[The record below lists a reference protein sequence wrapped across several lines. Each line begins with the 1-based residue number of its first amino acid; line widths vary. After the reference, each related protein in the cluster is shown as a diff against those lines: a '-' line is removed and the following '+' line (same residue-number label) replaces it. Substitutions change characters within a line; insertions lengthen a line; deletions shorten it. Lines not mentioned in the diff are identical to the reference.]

1 MATILVADDDRAI
14 RKIVRDRLTA
24 AGHAVETAEDGR
36 AALALVEQAQPDLVL
51 LDLQMPGV
59 DGLAVLD
66 ALSKQ
71 ADAPLAIVI
80 TAHGSIEAA
89 VRAIKAGAFD
99 FIPKPF
105 EAAHLEHVVGK
116 ALETERLR
124 RDVGLLRGELDGRH
138 RLITG
143 GSAAMRQAIDL
154 AQRAAA
160 SEATVLLTG
169 ESGTGKEVLARAIH
183 AGSRRAAGPFTAVNC
198 AVLGAEL
205 LESELF
211 GHERGAFTGAVK
223 TKPGRIEVASGGTL
237 FLDEIGE
244 LLPALQAK
252 LLRVLQE
259 RAYERVGGVRTL
271 AADVRIVAATN
282 RDLDAAVANGQF
294 RQDLLYRIKVVTIR
308 TPPLR
313 ERQGDIQPLAEHFL
327 GRFAAEAGR
336 AAPRLDDGAL
346 RMVRAYEWPGN
357 VRELANVME
366 RCLVLGARD
375 VVTIDDLP
383 EELHGRPAA
392 AVVPAIDDAGYHDAV
407 AEAKRAILR
416 EALRAE
422 GGHQTRAAKR
432 LGLTQPYLARLLKN
446 LQVRSS

>member
-1 MATILVADDDRAI
+1 MAAVVVADDDRAI

-24 AGHAVETAEDGR
+24 AGHAVETAEDGG
-36 AALALVEQAQPDLVL
+36 AALALIEQAPPDLVL
-51 LDLQMPGV
+51 LDLQMPGL
-59 DGLAVLD
+59 DGFAVLE

-99 FIPKPF
+99 FITKPF
-105 EAAHLEHVVGK
+105 EAAHLEHVVDK
-116 ALETERLR
+116 ALATHRLR

-138 RLITG
+138 RLIAG
-143 GSAAMRQAIDL
+143 SSAAMRHAIDL
-154 AQRAAA
+154 ARRAAA
-160 SEATVLLTG
+160 SDATVLLTG

-183 AGSRRAAGPFTAVNC
+183 AGSRRAGGPFIAVNC

-223 TKPGRIEVASGGTL
+223 TKPGRIELASGGTL

-244 LLPALQAK
+244 LLPVLQAK

-259 RAYERVGGVRTL
+259 RAYERVGGTRTL
-271 AADVRIVAATN
+271 AANVRIVAATN
-282 RDLDAAVANGQF
+282 RDLEAAVGTGAF
-294 RQDLLYRIKVVTIR
+294 RQDLLYRVKVVTVR

-313 ERQGDIQPLAEHFL
+313 ERQGDVQPLAEHFL
-327 GRFAAEAGR
+327 ARFAAEAGR
-336 AAPRLDDGAL
+336 ASPTIDDGAL
-346 RMVRAYEWPGN
+346 CVLRDYEWPGN

-366 RCLVLGARD
+366 RCIVLGAGD
-375 VVTIDDLP
+375 TVTVDDLP
-383 EELHGRPAA
+383 EELHERPTP
-392 AVVPAIDDAGYHDAV
+392 AVVPVAEGAGYHEAV
-407 AEAKRAILR
+407 VEAKREILR

-446 LQVRSS
+446 LQVRLP